1 MRLDSVLY
9 SSMTED
15 TFDSKEESTDDNRDK
30 EKMFGVLNSILS
42 DKADVKV
49 KNFITK
55 QAVGIVKNREAE
67 MMEQIEA
74 QLN

>member
-55 QAVGIVKNREAE
+55 
-67 MMEQIEA
+67 
-74 QLN
+74 